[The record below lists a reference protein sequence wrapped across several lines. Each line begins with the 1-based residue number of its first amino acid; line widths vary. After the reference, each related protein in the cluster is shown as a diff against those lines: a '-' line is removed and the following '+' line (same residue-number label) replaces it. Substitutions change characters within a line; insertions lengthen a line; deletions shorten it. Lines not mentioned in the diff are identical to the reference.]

1 VRVLIVW
8 SIILASACYTGLA
21 VWRLV
26 IARTHPGAQ
35 YLALPFAGMAVWAAA
50 LLTRSTAI
58 VAIAEM
64 LRDMGW
70 LAYIVITMRSQNG
83 HHGMRR
89 TIAQFC
95 LGLAVLAIARTT
107 LSLAVLFAPFDLPT
121 LRSMLLLS
129 IVTWWIFSAVSL
141 LFANTLYRSTASSAG
156 SGFRLI
162 TIALGLM
169 WAYNLNTFTMMIL
182 GYPQA
187 AALSDW
193 RGMVALILA
202 PVFAIG
208 ARRKEH
214 WKLLPSRQATTQ
226 SLLFVGTGIY
236 FVVVSSAT
244 RAAIWAGESA
254 GDTFRI
260 LLAAA
265 VTLGVLALAV
275 MPRRRAYIKT
285 FFIKHMFEHRY
296 DYRSEWLRFSAT
308 IGDRE
313 ASQLPAEERT
323 IRSLADVTQS
333 PGGLLLLLDPDHH
346 LALAGTWRLE
356 TTRLAAHPRPVSPE
370 WLDGLIGTA
379 RIVDLNQIRTA
390 GGPSAADGA
399 VPAWLI
405 AQHDL
410 WMLVPLVRSK
420 RLVGLIGLGQPLVTR
435 DLDWEDFDLLKVIAQ
450 QVTVHLTD
458 EQSHS
463 QLEEARRFD
472 EFNRRFAFIIHD
484 LKNVVSQLS
493 LVSSN
498 TRDHGSNPK
507 FQAAMVK
514 TLANSTEKMTTLL
527 SRLSADRMTHE
538 PSFGVVIPGTVAR
551 RLASEYR
558 EAARITVTTVGE
570 YAIWADEEHLA
581 EALGHLISNAIEAS
595 PGIAGIDVSV
605 AKKEGTMVIAIQDHG
620 CGMSPNFIRNDLF
633 KPFVSTKQGGFGI
646 GAAEARSMI
655 IAMGGELRV
664 ESVEGEGTTFF
675 ASFPAHG
682 AIGTNEASGQ

>member
-1 VRVLIVW
+1 MLLIW
-8 SIILASACYTGLA
+8 GLMLASACYTGLA
-21 VWRLV
+21 VWRLA

-50 LLTRSTAI
+50 LLTRSATI

-64 LRDMGW
+64 LRDLGW
-70 LAYIVITMRSQNG
+70 LAYILITTRPQNG
-83 HHGMRR
+83 HQDIRR

-95 LGLAVLAIARTT
+95 LGLALLAIVRTGLALSIVLAPLDMPALR
-107 LSLAVLFAPFDLPT
+107 DL
-121 LRSMLLLS
+121 LLLS
-129 IVTWWIFSAVSL
+129 VMTWWIFSAASL
-141 LFANTLYRSTASSAG
+141 LFANTLYRSTAVSAG

-162 TIALGLM
+162 TITLGVM

-187 AALSDW
+187 ATLSDW
-193 RGMVALILA
+193 RGIVALVLLPA
-202 PVFAIG
+202 FAIG

-214 WKLLPSRQATTQ
+214 WKVLPSRQATTR
-226 SLLFVGTGIY
+226 SLLFLGIGVY

-254 GDTFRI
+254 GDTLRI
-260 LLAAA
+260 LLATA
-265 VTLGVLALAV
+265 VTLGVLALAA

-308 IGDRE
+308 IGDRG
-313 ASQLPAEERT
+313 ASQSSAEERV

-333 PGGLLLLLDPDHH
+333 HGGLLLLVEPPNY
-346 LALAGTWRLE
+346 LALAGTWRME
-356 TTRLAAHPRPVSPE
+356 TMRHAAHPEPASPE
-370 WLDGLIGTA
+370 WLDGLIATA
-379 RIVDLNQIRTA
+379 RIVDLNQIRTV

-399 VPAWLI
+399 VPPWLI
-405 AQHDL
+405 EELGL

-420 RLVGLIGLGQPLVTR
+420 RLVGLVGLAQPSVAR

-463 QLEEARRFD
+463 RLEEARRFD

-498 TRDHGSNPK
+498 ARDHGSNPK
-507 FQAAMVK
+507 FQTAMVK
-514 TLANSTEKMTTLL
+514 TLANSTDKMTSLL
-527 SRLSADRMTHE
+527 SRLSADRITNE
-538 PSFGVVIPGTVAR
+538 PSFSVVIPEHVLRRVATG
-551 RLASEYR
+551 YR
-558 EAARITVTTVGE
+558 NTAAITVTTDAE
-570 YAIWADEEHLA
+570 CAIRADEEHLA
-581 EALGHLISNAIEAS
+581 EALGHLLSNAIEAS
-595 PGIAGIDVSV
+595 SGLADIQISV
-605 AKKEGTMVIAIQDHG
+605 ANKEGAVVIAIQDRG

-633 KPFVSTKQGGFGI
+633 KPFVSTKPGGFGI

-675 ASFPAHG
+675 ASFPAHRPT
-682 AIGTNEASGQ
+682 IVSEA